1 MSNVP
6 TNEELAGM
14 EIFPGG
20 PTFGQAGETM
30 GIPPAEMGLQPSPT
44 SASGAAAGGR
54 RAGETE
60 LDYLNR
66 LDREAEDER
75 QRLDREQSQRQFD
88 ETVGQQR
95 ENAFSIVNQ
104 FLQKAGLVGL
114 DREIR
119 QLLSEGIEDTNAIL
133 FRLRDTTQF
142 KTRFKA
148 NEARIKAGLP
158 ELDPATYIGLEQSYR
173 QVMQANGLP
182 TGFYDQQSDFEK
194 WIEGDVSSQ
203 ELQARIEDG
212 YQRAKNADPQVREQ
226 LQRLYGVNEAGLAAY
241 FLDPERTRPLMA
253 ADYKRQVQA
262 AEIAARG
269 QEQGGLTLSQQ
280 EAEMLLSRGVTQEE
294 AQRQFSQR
302 AALGGLYQAM
312 GGEQALSREQE
323 LGAVFGYNVEA
334 EQALERRRRQR
345 VAEFEGGGGF
355 ARTTGAT
362 SGTIETGLGTAQ

>member
-1 MSNVP
+1 MSNIP

-14 EIFPGG
+14 DIFPGG
-20 PTFGQAGETM
+20 VTFGEAERMM
-30 GIPPAEMGLQPSPT
+30 GTPQTGVGFGQTQFGGQP
-44 SASGAAAGGR
+44 AGGR
-54 RAGETE
+54 RPGETE
-60 LDYLNR
+60 LEYLNR
-66 LDREAEDER
+66 MDREAEDER
-75 QRLDREQSQRQFD
+75 RRLDREQGQRQFE
-88 ETVGQQR
+88 ETVGLQR

-104 FLQKAGLVGL
+104 FLQRAGLTGL
-114 DREIR
+114 EKNIR
-119 QLLSEGIEDTNAIL
+119 QLLSEGIQDTDTIL
-133 FRLRDTTQF
+133 FRLRDTEQF
-142 KTRFKA
+142 RGRFRG
-148 NEARIKAGLP
+148 NEARRRAGLP

-182 TGFYDQQSDFEK
+182 SGFYDEQSDFEK
-194 WIEGDVSSQ
+194 WIEGDVGPQ
-203 ELQARIEDG
+203 ELQARIQDG

-241 FLDPERTRPLMA
+241 FLDPERARPLMA
-253 ADYKRQVQA
+253 ADYERQVKA

-269 QEQGGLTLSQQ
+269 QEQGGLTLTQQ

-323 LGAVFGYNVEA
+323 LGATFGYDIQA
-334 EQALERRRRQR
+334 QQALERRRRQR
-345 VAEFEGGGGF
+345 VGEFEGGGQF